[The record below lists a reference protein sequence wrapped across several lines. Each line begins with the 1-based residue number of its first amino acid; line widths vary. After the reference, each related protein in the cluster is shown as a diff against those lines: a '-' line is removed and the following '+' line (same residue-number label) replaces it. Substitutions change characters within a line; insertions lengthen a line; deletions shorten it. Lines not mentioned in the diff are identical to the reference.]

1 MTDITIAASPDLK
14 SLSRHAV
21 IAMAAIIGLFGGLI
35 YWASTVDIAG
45 AVIGQGTIAVES
57 YAKRVQHQEGGI
69 VKQILARNE
78 DHVTAGQL
86 LVVLDDT
93 SISANLTIVQ
103 TQLHEAHAREAR
115 LVAEIDGNGT
125 FAIPAELKESGADP
139 QFARLISTEQR
150 IMASRKATR
159 DNRVAQL
166 NEQIVQVERQIE
178 GLALQQAAAEH
189 RLRTLDKEFSDLGTL
204 LKRGLVEASRV
215 NTLDKDKASV
225 EGELGSLIAATAQAR
240 ASIAERR
247 LQISQIEDDFLA
259 QALADLQVTR
269 RVIAEAE
276 EQVRAMLDKQQR
288 TEVRAPQAGII
299 HESSVHTVGGVIAPG
314 ETLMLVVPQ
323 DDKLVVNVRTSP
335 TDIDKISVDQP
346 VTIRLSSFDRSSTP
360 ELHALVSSISP
371 DLTHDP
377 VTGQSFY
384 TTLVSIP
391 EAERAR
397 LASNVKLMPGM
408 PVEAFI
414 KTEDRSV
421 LSYLIHPFAERLTRV
436 FRES

>member
-1 MTDITIAASPDLK
+1 MTRAALAEYQDLK
-14 SLSRHAV
+14 SLSRHAMLALV
-21 IAMAAIIGLFGGLI
+21 AIMGLFGGLI

-45 AVIGQGTIAVES
+45 AVMGQGTIAVES

-93 SISANLTIVQ
+93 SISANLKIVQ
-103 TQLHEAHAREAR
+103 TQLHEAQAKEAR
-115 LVAEIDGNGT
+115 LVAEIDGLGT
-125 FAIPAELKESGADP
+125 LVLPPEFKERAADP
-139 QFARLISTEQR
+139 QFARLILTEQR

-166 NEQIVQVERQIE
+166 NEQIAQVDRQIE

-189 RLRTLDKEFSDLGTL
+189 RLQVLGKEFSDLSSL
-204 LKRGLVEASRV
+204 LKRGLVQASRV
-215 NTLDKDKASV
+215 NVLDKDKATV
-225 EGELGSLIAATAQAR
+225 EGELGSLIATTAQAR

-247 LQISQIEDDFLA
+247 LQISQVEDDFLTG
-259 QALADLQVTR
+259 ALGDLQETR
-269 RVIAEAE
+269 RAVTEAS
-276 EQVRAMLDKQQR
+276 EQERAILDKQQR
-288 TEVRAPQAGII
+288 TEVRAPQAGVI
-299 HESSVHTVGGVIAPG
+299 HESIVHTVGGVIAPG

-335 TDIDKISVDQP
+335 MDVDKISIDQP

-360 ELHALVSSISP
+360 ELFAHVSGVSP
-371 DLTHDP
+371 DLTRDP
-377 VTGQSFY
+377 ATGQSYY

-391 EAERAR
+391 DSERAR
-397 LASNVKLMPGM
+397 LASSVKLIPGM

-421 LSYLIHPFAERLTRV
+421 LSYLVHPFAEQLARV
-436 FRES
+436 FRED